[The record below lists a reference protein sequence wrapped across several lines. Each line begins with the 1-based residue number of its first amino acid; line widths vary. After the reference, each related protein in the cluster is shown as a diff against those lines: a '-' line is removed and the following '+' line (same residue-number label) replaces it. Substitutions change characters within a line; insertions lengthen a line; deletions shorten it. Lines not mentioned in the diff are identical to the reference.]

1 MAQSILRS
9 WFPRGTALP
18 AQAAGVAASRAAFT
32 TSSAGVPLLRS
43 GLVLGC
49 AVAIGIAAW
58 LGDPSGYLQAD
69 PALARLLRGMAVIK
83 GMIAIAAVGAVFW
96 RLGWRVSRAG
106 AAAYLVA
113 SWALTGSTMIIWQL
127 SFIVPAALVFHAAAL
142 SMLLI
147 SWRER

>member
-1 MAQSILRS
+1 MAQSIL
-9 WFPRGTALP
+9 
-18 AQAAGVAASRAAFT
+18 AASRAAFT
-32 TSSAGVPLLRS
+32 ASSTGVP
-43 GLVLGC
+43 
-49 AVAIGIAAW
+49 
-58 LGDPSGYLQAD
+58 
-69 PALARLLRGMAVIK
+69 LLRGMAVIK

-96 RLGWRVSRAG
+96 RMGWRVSRAG